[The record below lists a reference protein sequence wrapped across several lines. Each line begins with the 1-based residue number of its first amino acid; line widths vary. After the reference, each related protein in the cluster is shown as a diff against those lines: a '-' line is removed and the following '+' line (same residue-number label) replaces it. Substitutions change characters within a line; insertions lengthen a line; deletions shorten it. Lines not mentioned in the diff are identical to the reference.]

1 MAMIDI
7 PLADDLEALLE
18 ARLKVGDYAN
28 IGDYVRDLIQ
38 SDLAGAWEIDS
49 DVAAAIDE
57 GEASGYSDKSLE
69 QIFAE
74 ARAQYLSG

>member
-28 IGDYVRDLIQ
+28 IGDYVRDLI
-38 SDLAGAWEIDS
+38 
-49 DVAAAIDE
+49 
-57 GEASGYSDKSLE
+57 
-69 QIFAE
+69 
-74 ARAQYLSG
+74 